1 MLHILLAD
9 NIFLLKNS
17 CHEGIPSVAVSLQFS
32 PNIQVF
38 FEEVIYCWDGI
49 CLRYSSFLV
58 PHRKSSLF
66 YFITEGESSKYCK
79 LIHLR
84 NFCTLTC
91 CRANLPR
98 GLICSNALPFRVTAI
113 FSITL
118 KAVFIEKELHFT
130 LLPSSVIY
138 FFAFYHGRKLNCFPV
153 IYDVLDFAII

>member
-1 MLHILLAD
+1 MLHILLVHY
-9 NIFLLKNS
+9 IFLLKNL
-17 CHEGIPSVAVSLQFS
+17 CHESIPSVAICIQFS
-32 PNIQVF
+32 PNIQVLF
-38 FEEVIYCWDGI
+38 LKKSFTIEMVYI
-49 CLRYSSFLV
+49 SFLV
-58 PHRKSSLF
+58 PHRKSSCV
-66 YFITEGESSKYCK
+66 YFITEGESRRYCK

-91 CRANLPR
+91 CRANLPH

-138 FFAFYHGRKLNCFPV
+138 IFGFYHGRKLKCFPV